1 MTNKLSLSIM
11 CADQLNLKGALEDA
25 ARIQA
30 NFIHAD
36 IMDGNFVQNIT
47 LGFDQLRMLAESSSV
62 PVDAH
67 LMVSNLDMAIPLVL
81 GTSCSHV
88 CFHIEATHTPI
99 RYLRQIRQGGKK
111 SGIAI
116 NPYASVDFLHHIHQ
130 YIDYV
135 LVMTVEPGFAGQKFL
150 EPTALKIKQIRELIG
165 PDKDI
170 MVDGNIS
177 MDSAQ
182 LCRQYGANVFV
193 LGTSVAYSKQQI
205 NEEQVQKFR
214 EKLDVPV
221 QS

>member
-1 MTNKLSLSIM
+1 MINKLSLSIM

-25 ARIQA
+25 AHIRA

-36 IMDGNFVQNIT
+36 IMDGNFVHNIT
-47 LGFDQLRMLAESSSV
+47 LGFDQLRMLAENSSV

-81 GTSCSHV
+81 DTGCTHV

-99 RYLRQIRQGGKK
+99 RYLRQIRESGKQA
-111 SGIAI
+111 GIAI
-116 NPYASVDFLHHIHQ
+116 NPHGSIDFLQHLHQ
-130 YIDYV
+130 YVDYV

-150 EPTALKIKQIRELIG
+150 EHTALKIKEIRELIG

-177 MDSAQ
+177 LDSAR
-182 LCRQYGANVFV
+182 LCCEYGANVFV
-193 LGTSVAYSKQQI
+193 LGTSVAYSQQQI
-205 NEEQVQKFR
+205 NEAQIQTFR
-214 EKLDVPV
+214 DKLDVPV
-221 QS
+221 Q